1 MKVYHVYDEN
11 GQWMTVTQNKTAVER
26 KLRGLRGQSAQG
38 GGGKV
43 WMYFEEDVVEDYVP
57 KKKTKPAT
65 GCKEVE
71 A

>member
-1 MKVYHVYDEN
+1 
-11 GQWMTVTQNKTAVER
+11 MTVTQNKAAVER
-26 KLRGLRGQSAQG
+26 KLRGKRGQSAQG
-38 GGGKV
+38 GGGMA
-43 WMYFEEDVVEDYVP
+43 WAYFEEDVVDDYVP